1 MKERIRAFLIQD
13 KLRST
18 MLILA
23 VFVFLAGVSSFFFC
37 KFECINPLAETIY
50 YCTQIVSAVFIV
62 AGVVFAGFQYYI
74 SESNNHKK
82 FQAEQIQK
90 AIDLAEYYKDNVLA
104 KYSLIKLVYKQTGI
118 INVLQKANY
127 NSFKEFD
134 MAEAKE
140 LYSEDDLKNFK
151 KIYNSEEFVDA
162 IILANSVF
170 MFNNSIQTK
179 EDGEINRS
187 KKIRLWN
194 LFMQDYV
201 SDTLN
206 NMEFFAMHFTHKT
219 ADESVIYQSLS
230 QSYLEIVKT
239 LYYNIVKS
247 NETAVSKYYTNVIE
261 LYTIWK
267 ERADEAQREIRRGKQ
282 QQLRKGNVC

>member
-1 MKERIRAFLIQD
+1 MKERIKVFLIQD

-18 MLILA
+18 LLILGI
-23 VFVFLAGVSSFFFC
+23 FVILAGASTFFFC
-37 KFECINPLAETIY
+37 KFVCDDSIAEMLY
-50 YCTQIVSAVFIV
+50 YCTQIVATLFIV
-62 AGVVFAGFQYYI
+62 AGVIFAGFQYYI

-82 FQAEQIQK
+82 FQAEQIQR
-90 AIDLAEYYKDNVLA
+90 AIDLAEYYKDNVLN
-104 KYSLIKLVYKQTGI
+104 KYSLIKFVYEQTEI
-118 INVLQKANY
+118 INVLQKANF

-140 LYSEDDLKNFK
+140 LYSENDLKKIKTIYKSK
-151 KIYNSEEFVDA
+151 KFVDT
-162 IILANSVF
+162 IILANSIF
-170 MFNNSIQTK
+170 MFNNSIQK
-179 EDGEINRS
+179 EEDGKINES
-187 KKIRLWN
+187 EKLRLWSV
-194 LFMQDYV
+194 FMKDYV

-206 NMEFFAMHFTHKT
+206 DMEFFAMHFTHKT

-230 QSYLEIVKT
+230 QSYLEIVRT

-261 LYTIWK
+261 LYEIWK
-267 ERADEAQREIRRGKQ
+267 DRTDEAQKEIRKGKQ